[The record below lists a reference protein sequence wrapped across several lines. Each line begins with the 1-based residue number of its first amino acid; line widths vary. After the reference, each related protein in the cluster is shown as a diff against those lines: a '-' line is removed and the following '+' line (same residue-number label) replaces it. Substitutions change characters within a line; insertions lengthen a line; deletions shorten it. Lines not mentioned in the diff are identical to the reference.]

1 LAKGD
6 FMHFFSESD
15 ADRGRTAAV
24 TDRDR
29 SNPSFAE
36 DLSNAGTDRLLRK
49 INKLE
54 EENGRHRQD
63 LEIAKRREAILD
75 AANNAARLF
84 MEAENFREVLQEA
97 VQRLGLA
104 FGASRA
110 YVVKHHESGLGENI
124 GEILEEW
131 MSPEA
136 KPYLPMPV
144 ERCFSYAK
152 NNLSFHLKKGQAV
165 HGSISRLPVP
175 IRKFLQN
182 RGAVSAILVPVLL
195 ETSFWGFIGL
205 DHHEEDKKWD
215 QPAAGIDVLETVA
228 RMLGAS
234 IHHQQLENTLRRS
247 REKFRIVVDNQ
258 PEIICQHLSDG
269 TIIFVNDGFCRY
281 FERERKALLGQNFF
295 SLIMPDDRK
304 ALQKTLCS
312 LQQKEVQETFEIP
325 LSLPSGKTCW
335 FNFSTKSLSIYEFQT
350 VGRDISAQKQA
361 EEALQKVL
369 KEKEIRIE
377 ERTEEIK
384 FLCETMIQSEKLAAL
399 GLLVSG
405 IAHEINN
412 PNNFITLNMEV
423 LQEYLEEIIRLVD
436 QNSATMKDYCY
447 VGMSY
452 SEFKEDLFNL
462 LRNIQN
468 GSKRINATVSHL
480 REFARPEN
488 KQEKSLVILHE
499 VVDQAVKICG
509 AKIKKYL
516 KRIEAEIPRDL
527 PPLFTNPF
535 TLEQVLI
542 NLIINAA
549 HSADKKNAWVKV
561 GVEPNTGR
569 KGQLVVYVADNGCGI
584 PEKEISRIFTPF
596 YTTKNQGEGMGLGLF
611 ISQNM
616 IGGLGGQL
624 TVESELGKG
633 SCFRIILPT

>member
-1 LAKGD
+1 
-6 FMHFFSESD
+6 MHFFSESE
-15 ADRGRTAAV
+15 ADRGQTGTVA
-24 TDRDR
+24 DSDK

-36 DLSNAGTDRLLRK
+36 DLSHAGTDRLLRK
-49 INKLE
+49 INKLD
-54 EENGRHRQD
+54 EENRKHRQN
-63 LEIAKRREAILD
+63 LEIAKRREAILE
-75 AANNAARLF
+75 ASNNAARLF
-84 MEAENFREVLQEA
+84 IEAENFREVLQEA
-97 VQRLGLA
+97 LQRLGLA

-110 YVVKHHESGLGENI
+110 YVVKHHEDGLCKDI

-131 MSPEA
+131 VSPEA
-136 KPYLPMPV
+136 KPYLPIPV
-144 ERCFSYAK
+144 ERCFSCAE
-152 NNLSFHLKKGQAV
+152 NHLSSLLKKGQPV
-165 HGSISRLPVP
+165 HGSLSSLPKP
-175 IRKFLQN
+175 IQKFLQK
-182 RGAVSAILVPVLL
+182 RGAVSTILVPVPL
-195 ETSFWGFIGL
+195 ESSFWGFIGL
-205 DHHEEDKKWD
+205 DHHEDDKKWD

-228 RMLGAS
+228 SMLGAS
-234 IHHQQLENTLRRS
+234 IHHQGLENTLRRS

-281 FERERKALLGQNFF
+281 FQRERKALLGQNFF
-295 SLIMPDDRK
+295 SLIIPGERK
-304 ALQKTLCS
+304 TLQKTLCS
-312 LQQKEVQETFEIP
+312 LQQKDELKTYEIQ

-335 FNFSTKSLSIYEFQT
+335 FNFSTKCLSIHEFQT
-350 VGRDISAQKQA
+350 VGRDISPQKQA

-384 FLCETMIQSEKLAAL
+384 FLCENMIQSEKLAAL

-423 LQEYLEEIIRLVD
+423 LQEYLEEIIRLAEH
-436 QNSATMKDYCY
+436 NSAGMKDYY
-447 VGMSY
+447 YMGMSY
-452 SEFKEDLFNL
+452 PEFKEDLFNL

-488 KQEKSLVILHE
+488 KQEKSLIKLHE
-499 VVDQAVKICG
+499 VVDQAIRICG
-509 AKIKKYL
+509 AKIKKYI
-516 KRIEAEIPRDL
+516 KRIEADIPRDL

-549 HSADKKNAWVKV
+549 HSSDKENAWVKV
-561 GVEPNTGR
+561 GVERSTGR
-569 KGQLVVYVADNGCGI
+569 KGQLEVYVADNGCGI
-584 PEKEISRIFTPF
+584 PEKEITRIFTPF

-633 SCFRIILPT
+633 SCFSILLPT